1 MSTATVGLTDAA
13 APAGRA
19 HETKRAGAQ
28 QRHAGAPRRSSMP
41 DALLSPSILL
51 SDSCRLQPQPL
62 FSMAIAAEAVRLAA
76 LLTGCAAGAAGRV
89 NAGASAQRSHRR
101 GPRQSWAIRR
111 GALTV
116 SPTHAGALLLQRAG
130 VDTRGMLRDL
140 VLDPEDKQLQQLNA
154 RLRCVRM

>member
-1 MSTATVGLTDAA
+1 
-13 APAGRA
+13 
-19 HETKRAGAQ
+19 
-28 QRHAGAPRRSSMP
+28 MP

-51 SDSCRLQPQPL
+51 SDSCRLQPQLVSLL
-62 FSMAIAAEAVRLAA
+62 FSMATIAAEAVRLAA

>member
-1 MSTATVGLTDAA
+1 
-13 APAGRA
+13 
-19 HETKRAGAQ
+19 
-28 QRHAGAPRRSSMP
+28 MP

-51 SDSCRLQPQPL
+51 SGFVPVATPL
-62 FSMAIAAEAVRLAA
+62 ASVFSMATIAAEAVRLAA